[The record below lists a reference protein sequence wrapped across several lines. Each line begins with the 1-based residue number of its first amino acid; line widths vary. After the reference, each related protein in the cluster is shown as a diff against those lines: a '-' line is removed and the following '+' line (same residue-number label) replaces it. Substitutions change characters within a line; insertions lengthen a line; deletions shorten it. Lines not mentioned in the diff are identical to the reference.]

1 MVYED
6 TFSPVVKATTIYM
19 VLSLAMSKGWYLRQL
34 DVQNAFLH
42 GLLDED
48 VFMHQP
54 LGYEDKSSPNYICKL
69 DKALYGLKQA
79 PTSWNSRLSLKLQ
92 ELCFTLSKT
101 DTTLFYYRKGK
112 QTIFIL
118 AYVDDIIVASSS

>member
-48 VFMHQP
+48 VFMRQP

-69 DKALYGLKQA
+69 DKALYSLKQA
-79 PTSWNSRLSLKLQ
+79 PTSWNSRLSPKLQ
-92 ELCFTLSKT
+92 ELCFTPSKT

-118 AYVDDIIVASSS
+118 AYVDDIIIASSS